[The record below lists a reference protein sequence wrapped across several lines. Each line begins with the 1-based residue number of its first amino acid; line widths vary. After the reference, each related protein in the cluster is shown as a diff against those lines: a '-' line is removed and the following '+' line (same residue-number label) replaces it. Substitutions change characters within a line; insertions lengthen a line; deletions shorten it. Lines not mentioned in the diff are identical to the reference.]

1 MNHRPYAAAQ
11 AAPLRLLSLLCVLLL
26 SACATPPVP
35 PDQALRAAE
44 SAIAR
49 AEQGRASEY
58 AAMELGM
65 ARDKLAE
72 ANSAV
77 RKENMAQA
85 KRLAEQSRV
94 EAELALA
101 RAQEGR
107 ARKVNAEM
115 QDSSESLQQEMQ
127 RNTGGVQ

>member
-1 MNHRPYAAAQ
+1 M
-11 AAPLRLLSLLCVLLL
+11 
-26 SACATPPVP
+26 
-35 PDQALRAAE
+35 RAAE